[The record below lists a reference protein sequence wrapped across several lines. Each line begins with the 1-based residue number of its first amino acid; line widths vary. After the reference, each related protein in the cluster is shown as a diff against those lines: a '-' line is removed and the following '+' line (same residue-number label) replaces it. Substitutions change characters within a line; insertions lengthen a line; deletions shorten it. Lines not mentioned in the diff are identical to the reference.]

1 MFSDLNLVNLG
12 LIAVLLVTVTVLH
25 ARGADVQPETLQ
37 NDKRQ
42 IPSIY
47 HVVQNRRLQG
57 EF

>member
-25 ARGADVQPETLQ
+25 ARGADVQSETLQ
-37 NDKRQ
+37 NDKDPT
-42 IPSIY
+42 PSIY
-47 HVVQNRRLQG
+47 HVVQNHKLQG